1 MRKGLAVVAAAAIL
15 TRILIQG
22 GMQDSLAAKLQD
34 ALADG
39 NLLHASIQLELGTPV
54 ATATPPDGP
63 AASPE
68 APLDAPEETA
78 LPLPL
83 AVGEEEDGE
92 TPPDKVKEENGGT
105 DKAGADGGAE
115 IRAATIDGSKLL
127 TNDTE
132 QEIDVVACMAEGLS
146 LRLPAG
152 SPQIL
157 IIHTH
162 STEAYST
169 ADGENYEATGE
180 YRTTDREHSVV
191 KVGDVLAEEL
201 SARGLNVI
209 HDRGIYDYPSYAGSY
224 ARSGAAVESYLSEY
238 PDLAVVI
245 DLHRDALG
253 DGDVIYKTMAELQ
266 GETSSQLMLLVGT
279 GENGLT
285 HPLWRENLKLGL
297 AMQNAINEDFPT
309 LARPLAVKPERYNQQ
324 LTTGSLLL
332 EVGSSGNTLSEAL
345 CAVRLFAEAV
355 GPLLLS
361 LVESG

>member
-22 GMQDSLAAKLQD
+22 GMQDGLAARLQD

-39 NLLHASIQLELGTPV
+39 NLLHASIQLELGTPA
-54 ATATPPDGP
+54 ATAAPSDGP

-68 APLDAPEETA
+68 APLDTPEETA

-83 AVGEEEDGE
+83 VVGEEEDSE
-92 TPPDKVKEENGGT
+92 TPPDGEESNDAEKT
-105 DKAGADGGAE
+105 EEDGGAE
-115 IRAATIDGSKLL
+115 IRAATIDGSKFL

-132 QEIDVVACMAEGLS
+132 QEIDVAACMAEGLS
-146 LRLPAG
+146 LRLPAD

-162 STEAYST
+162 STEAYSP
-169 ADGENYEATGE
+169 ADGESYEATGE

-191 KVGDVLAEEL
+191 KVGDVLAEAL
-201 SARGLNVI
+201 TAQGLVVL

-224 ARSGAAVESYLSEY
+224 GRSGAAVESYLSEY

-253 DGDVIYKTMAELQ
+253 DGDVVYKTMAEVQ
-266 GETSSQLMLLVGT
+266 GETSSQLMLLVCT
-279 GENGLT
+279 GESGLA
-285 HPLWRENLKLGL
+285 HPLWRENLKLAL
-297 AMQNAINEDFPT
+297 ALQSAVNEDFPT
-309 LARPLAVKPERYNQQ
+309 LARPVAVKPERYNQQ

-345 CAVRLFAEAV
+345 CAVRLFAEAA

-361 LVESG
+361 LVEGG

>member
-1 MRKGLAVVAAAAIL
+1 MRKGLAVIAAAAVL

-22 GMQDSLAAKLQD
+22 GMQDGLAARLQD

-39 NLLHASIQLELGTPV
+39 NLLHASIQLELGTPI
-54 ATATPPDGP
+54 ATAAPPDGP

-68 APLDAPEETA
+68 VPLDVPEETA
-78 LPLPL
+78 MPLPL
-83 AVGEEEDGE
+83 AGGEEDAGE
-92 TPPDKVKEENGGT
+92 TPPAGEESAST
-105 DKAGADGGAE
+105 PAPEEKDGAE
-115 IRAATIDGSKLL
+115 IRAATIDCSRLFS
-127 TNDTE
+127 NDTK
-132 QEIDVVACMAEGLS
+132 QEIDAAACLAEGLS
-146 LRLPAG
+146 LRLPAD

-162 STEAYST
+162 STEAYSPV
-169 ADGENYEATGE
+169 DGERYEASGD
-180 YRTTDREHSVV
+180 YRTTDLEHSVV
-191 KVGDVLAEEL
+191 KVGDAL
-201 SARGLNVI
+201 SEALTAQGLSVI

-238 PDLAVVI
+238 PDLAVII

-253 DGDVIYKTMAELQ
+253 DGDVVYKTMAELQ
-266 GETSSQLMLLVGT
+266 GETCSQLMLLVGT
-279 GENGLT
+279 GENGLA
-285 HPLWRENLKLGL
+285 HPLWRENLKLAL
-297 AMQNAINEDFPT
+297 AMQNAVNGEFPT
-309 LARPLAVKPERYNQQ
+309 LARPVAVKPERYNQQ

-361 LVESG
+361 LVDNG